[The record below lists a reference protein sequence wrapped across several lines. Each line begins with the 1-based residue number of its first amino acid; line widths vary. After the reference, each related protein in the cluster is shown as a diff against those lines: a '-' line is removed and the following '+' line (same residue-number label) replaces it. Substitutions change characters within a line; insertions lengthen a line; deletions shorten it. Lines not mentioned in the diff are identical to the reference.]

1 MLAVSGQ
8 QDRSRLNSLFAIVYG
23 MIVIACAFVPWFS
36 WLPILMG
43 VGGFSMA
50 VGNTSANTLL
60 QFNADPKLLGQASSL
75 FMLAM
80 RGGLP
85 LGSLLTG
92 LTVKFLGIQHALLAN
107 GTLAIVAQFLIIFF
121 HKSANS
127 SGKVNLSGSTK

>member
-1 MLAVSGQ
+1 
-8 QDRSRLNSLFAIVYG
+8 
-23 MIVIACAFVPWFS
+23 
-36 WLPILMG
+36 
-43 VGGFSMA
+43 MA